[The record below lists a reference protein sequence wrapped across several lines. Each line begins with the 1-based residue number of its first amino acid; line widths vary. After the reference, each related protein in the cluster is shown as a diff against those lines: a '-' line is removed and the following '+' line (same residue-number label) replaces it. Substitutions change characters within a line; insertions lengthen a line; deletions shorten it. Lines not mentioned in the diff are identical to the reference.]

1 MPAEHGAW
9 GILLV
14 PLVTSAAL
22 AHPAGAPWT
31 AAGLVVTCTL
41 SLFILRGSVEAH
53 GTWRALLSPA
63 HLALLAV
70 SAATGLALILLPGRT
85 LLLALALTALL
96 LFLLHGWLLRRHH
109 ARNTGVPPVLR
120 PLHPSG
126 LQPAVEK
133 RSLAAEL
140 LGVALLSLGAPAA
153 WIAERGALD
162 AHGAQVWLLN
172 LLFFTGGVLY
182 VKYRVRGV
190 LAHRPFERWQE
201 RCAFAWPVCAYHL
214 LLALFLASWMWWQA
228 QPVAL
233 LLAFVPG
240 IFRAHALLLQLGQR
254 FPIKRL
260 GWTEVAHAL
269 FFAAAQIAGLRT

>member
-1 MPAEHGAW
+1 M
-9 GILLV
+9 
-14 PLVTSAAL
+14 
-22 AHPAGAPWT
+22 
-31 AAGLVVTCTL
+31 
-41 SLFILRGSVEAH
+41 
-53 GTWRALLSPA
+53 
-63 HLALLAV
+63 
-70 SAATGLALILLPGRT
+70 
-85 LLLALALTALL
+85 LLALALTALL

-109 ARNTGVPPVLR
+109 ARNTGVPPVLW

-126 LQPAVEK
+126 LQPAAEK

-162 AHGAQVWLLN
+162 AHGSLVWLLN

-201 RCAFAWPVCAYHL
+201 RCAFAWPVFAYHL
-214 LLALFLASWMWWQA
+214 LLALFLASWVWVES
-228 QPVAL
+228 QPLAIL
-233 LLAFVPG
+233 IAFVPA
-240 IFRAHALLLQLGQR
+240 ILRAHALLLHLGQR
-254 FPIKRL
+254 FPIRRL

-269 FFAAAQIAGLRT
+269 LFATLLVLGFRG